1 MPTRA
6 SPAKTGKP
14 TKPRQSPTSRKR
26 PRPPKSTPSA
36 SEPSRQSGD
45 RKVPAPFAFRARALP
60 RSCRGSK
67 PADPNLQRLQ
77 TRIFPSTSRP
87 NSSPNKIPAL
97 RRPPLTLRPPHF
109 RSRVLTRLAWPLQT
123 AAEGVSWRLAEG
135 PGRNGKDRK
144 PWTRQNEQ
152 SCGRIPAVQIAAT
165 RLTDAATVGS
175 TSTPA
180 TEANRSAAHDAQ
192 YADQTSAAA
201 AAVTVR
207 DAPRHDVLRARRLE
221 GFWRHP
227 KGSRSTRGSKPL
239 KEPVPVSA
247 LTSHD
252 R

>member
-1 MPTRA
+1 MSQAVKAGTERSPPLLRSALERSLGLVAALSLPTRTRNGSRRGFSLRPHA
-6 SPAKTGKP
+6 RI
-14 TKPRQSPTSRKR
+14 PRQTKSP
-26 PRPPKSTPSA
+26 PSA
-36 SEPSRQSGD
+36 VLRSRFG
-45 RKVPAPFAFRARALP
+45 PL
-60 RSCRGSK
+60 
-67 PADPNLQRLQ
+67 
-77 TRIFPSTSRP
+77 IFV
-87 NSSPNKIPAL
+87 
-97 RRPPLTLRPPHF
+97 
-109 RSRVLTRLAWPLQT
+109 SRVLTSLAWPLQT

-135 PGRNGKDRK
+135 PGNGKDRK

-192 YADQTSAAA
+192 FADQTSAAA